1 MELLLK
7 ENLPFITVTID
18 YEGANLNIQ
27 NVLVDT
33 GSASTIFAAD
43 VVATIGIVPELTDM
57 LQTIQGV
64 GGMEVVFMRRVDG
77 LQVEAHRL
85 LNFDIEIGGMDY
97 GFEINGI
104 LGMDFLMQT
113 GAVINLR
120 DMTIE
125 FSSEA
130 FVKEILP

>member
-7 ENLPFITVTID
+7 GILPFLTVTIE
-18 YEGANLNIQ
+18 YEGANLNAQ

-33 GSASTIFAAD
+33 ESASTIFAAD

-113 GAVINLR
+113 GAVINFR

-125 FSSEA
+125 FSRE
-130 FVKEILP
+130 